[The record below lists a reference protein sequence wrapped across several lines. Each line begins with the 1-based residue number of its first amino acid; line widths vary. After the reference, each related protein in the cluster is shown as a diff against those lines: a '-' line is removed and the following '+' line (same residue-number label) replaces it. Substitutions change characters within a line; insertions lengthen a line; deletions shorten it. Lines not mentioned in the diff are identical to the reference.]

1 MSGNGSDDPG
11 EDLSDRS
18 GSSERRDE
26 DRDRDEDPDPDA
38 DQQDSFPSDN
48 NRSAGDADDPDNID
62 ATDDVDGA
70 DVSHSRRSDTTDED
84 SGHDPDRTPHSSPRR
99 DDARSAGSDDGAE
112 NPTPD
117 WVRDY
122 SDGPA
127 TNERTAPDSNTGRR
141 YDSSP
146 PPRKR
151 PDDDR
156 VTIEDDGVVRWFFK
170 TDHGTVVA
178 VRDILS
184 SVALVAFIGL
194 LLFAISGIW
203 PPLVAVESG
212 SMEPNMERGDM
223 IFVVAV
229 DRFVGDDPVDGTGVV
244 TLDTGVEN
252 GHEKFGKPGDVI
264 IFRPNGA
271 AHETPVIHRAHFW
284 VEEGDN
290 WVDEQANSE
299 YVNGNSCNQIQACP
313 APHDGFIT
321 KGDAN
326 SVYDQTTWSR
336 GADTTVVKPEWT
348 TGKGMFR
355 IPWLGYIRLGFERI
369 VPSMIAPQP
378 AVSIPVSSGLLPPL
392 SLSTTLVGAA
402 GAVGFARVS
411 QVDRHRRF

>member
-1 MSGNGSDDPG
+1 MSGNGADDSG
-11 EDLSDRS
+11 EDSSDRS
-18 GSSERRDE
+18 GSSDRRDE
-26 DRDRDEDPDPDA
+26 GCDPDA
-38 DQQDSFPSDN
+38 DRRDEPRSDSPPV
-48 NRSAGDADDPDNID
+48 ADDASGSSNPEADDDTTVSDSRHSDTNNAD
-62 ATDDVDGA
+62 SRRDLDRPSHSSSHRDDTQSPESDDEPENRTPEWARDHSGGPASPGQTATD
-70 DVSHSRRSDTTDED
+70 SD
-84 SGHDPDRTPHSSPRR
+84 
-99 DDARSAGSDDGAE
+99 
-112 NPTPD
+112 
-117 WVRDY
+117 
-122 SDGPA
+122 
-127 TNERTAPDSNTGRR
+127 TGRR

-229 DRFVGDDPVDGTGVV
+229 DRFVGDGPVDGTGVV

-284 VEEGDN
+284 VEEDEN
-290 WVDEQANSE
+290 WVDEQANPE
-299 YVNGNSCNQIQACP
+299 YVNGNSCDQIQACP

-355 IPWLGYIRLGFERI
+355 IPWLGHIRLGFERLF
-369 VPSMIAPQP
+369 PSMIAIGFQP
-378 AVSIPVSSGLLPPL
+378 GVSVPVSSGLLPPL
-392 SLSTTLVGAA
+392 SLSTTLVGTA
-402 GAVGFARVS
+402 GAIGFARVS
-411 QVDRHRRF
+411 QVDRGRRRRF